1 MRGQRALRQRAQG
14 AVVTAACMGLLRQR
28 TGRSGEGLQPK
39 PASQRKGGPVG
50 RERDEAVGRER
61 DGGAGGK

>member
-1 MRGQRALRQRAQG
+1 VQRALRQRAQG

-28 TGRSGEGLQPK
+28 TGRSGEGLQPQ
-39 PASQRKGGPVG
+39 PASQRRGGGPVG

>member
-1 MRGQRALRQRAQG
+1 
-14 AVVTAACMGLLRQR
+14 MGLLRQR

-61 DGGAGGK
+61 DGGAGEK